1 MNKKQKQV
9 IKKWRKIRNKL
20 IFIKNKNKEVEKTIT
35 MKGLK
40 ND

>member
-20 IFIKNKNKEVEKTIT
+20 IFIKNKNKEVEKAIT
-35 MKGLK
+35 RSLK
-40 ND
+40 LK

>member
-1 MNKKQKQV
+1 MNKKQKQI
-9 IKKWRKIRNKL
+9 IKEWRKIRNKL
-20 IFIKNKNKEVEKTIT
+20 IFIKNKNKEVEKAIT